1 MQEPLKKGLILYT
14 CWAVTQAEAERKRLL
29 KRLGEARAA
38 ATQPHQPRWFTLH
51 PEVRLSG
58 CASQSPPLQNTV
70 TPGLAL

>member
-38 ATQPHQPRWFTLH
+38 ATQPHRPRWFTLH
-51 PEVRLSG
+51 PEVRVHGNALQSLPAVNVTG
-58 CASQSPPLQNTV
+58 HSQI
-70 TPGLAL
+70 